1 MGEQG
6 ATLTPHPSPLPDGE
20 RESAPPSPFRGKAG
34 EGVEGISSEEPTAYR
49 VQLPPIFEG
58 PLDLLL
64 HLVEREQLAITAVSL
79 AQVTEQYL
87 AYLQVLLE
95 LEKTQG
101 QALDP
106 APLADFVAMA
116 ARLLWIKSRALLPRQ
131 EPLTAQ
137 EDEEDPAEA
146 LARQLREY
154 KMFKEAAAKLAERGE
169 MLRSYVRTAPPPDL
183 PPRLETLDITLA
195 DLVKAMERALAENE
209 KLPAA
214 PVPLEPLR
222 VTIAQ
227 KMDLIRQLLAEG
239 RPVYFRELWAHATS
253 RLEIIVSFLAVLELV
268 KRKVIV
274 VRQEELFGEITISP
288 AGAAMS

>member
-1 MGEQG
+1 MNAPASLPSGEWEPTPLSLLGRG
-6 ATLTPHPSPLPDGE
+6 AG
-20 RESAPPSPFRGKAG
+20 G
-34 EGVEGISSEEPTAYR
+34 EGESFSAEPIAYR

-64 HLVEREQLAITAVSL
+64 HLVERAQLDITAISL

-87 AYLQVLLE
+87 AYLQMLLE

-101 QALDP
+101 QSLDP

-131 EPLTAQ
+131 EPIADQ
-137 EDEEDPAEA
+137 EEEEDPAEA

-183 PPRLETLDITLA
+183 PPRLETLGITLA

-209 KLPAA
+209 KLPVA

-239 RPVYFRELWAHATS
+239 RPVRFRELWAHATS
-253 RLEIIVSFLAVLELV
+253 RLEIIVSFLAVLELL
-268 KRKVIV
+268 KRKAIV
-274 VRQEELFGEITISP
+274 ARQEELFGEITIS
-288 AGAAMS
+288 AADDATTP